1 VGRECDGQCM
11 CSPVD
16 VLCDSPCLFQGETHS
31 CRERVLWLVNAG
43 GSTVADAVDTV
54 GRECDGQCMCS
65 PGEILCDSPCLYQG
79 ETHTCRERVQ
89 WLVGEGRSTVIAAL
103 DTVSQECSE
112 QCMCSAADFGVQED
126 LSTTAMLV
134 SSPEPTQ
141 QVSTTPPST
150 SEDPDEITSTTAAEV
165 NSSEPVQSTP
175 ATSSSGAVSTTAQST
190 TLTQGAS
197 CRFSVVFCGGYSGG
211 SFGEDTTTPSP
222 PQNWELMVGDC
233 NPDGRGGAYRVEKP
247 PSSNPNEVECG
258 IVSPYYV
265 EVEHYPEET
274 CTSAKDDSSFTVF
287 TDGYCDI
294 CCDINTHVYNSGKC
308 CDINTGVCNE
318 SRCAGFLS
326 PA

>member
-1 VGRECDGQCM
+1 
-11 CSPVD
+11 
-16 VLCDSPCLFQGETHS
+16 
-31 CRERVLWLVNAG
+31 
-43 GSTVADAVDTV
+43 
-54 GRECDGQCMCS
+54 
-65 PGEILCDSPCLYQG
+65 
-79 ETHTCRERVQ
+79 
-89 WLVGEGRSTVIAAL
+89 LVGEGRSTVIAAL

-134 SSPEPTQ
+134 SSSPEPTQ

-294 CCDINTHVYNSGKC
+294 CCDINTHVYNSGQC